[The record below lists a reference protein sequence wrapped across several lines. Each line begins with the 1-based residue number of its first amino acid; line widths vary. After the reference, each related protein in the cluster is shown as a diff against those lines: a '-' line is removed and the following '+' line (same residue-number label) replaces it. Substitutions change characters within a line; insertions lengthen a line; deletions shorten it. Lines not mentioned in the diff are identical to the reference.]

1 MPNLHYYVDIVN
13 YIEIS
18 DKFNGVLETFMDLI
32 NTSKVSKD
40 MSKTL
45 SCTMEDVMSSLSTN
59 KKLVCVANG
68 YTKNVGGNIEYL
80 NINIAKTRITMNTA
94 GICSSKEEGFE
105 AIANDFINNFILA
118 LKSFDLD
125 TFAQIIRVSTD
136 TYHCSVKVTDLI
148 SIDVDIHIPAEFA
161 PDGEDDEEYFNTI
174 WIGLGLDLG
183 NDSIID

>member
-68 YTKNVGGNIEYL
+68 YTKSVGGNIEYL
-80 NINIAKTRITMNTA
+80 NINLAKTRITMNT
-94 GICSSKEEGFE
+94 GGCSSKDEGFE
-105 AIANDFINNFILA
+105 AIADDFIHNFTLA

-136 TYHCSVKVTDLI
+136 MYHCSIKITDLV

-161 PDGEDDEEYFNTI
+161 TDDEDTEEYYTTL
-174 WIGLGLDLG
+174 WIEFGLDLG
-183 NDSIID
+183 NDSVID